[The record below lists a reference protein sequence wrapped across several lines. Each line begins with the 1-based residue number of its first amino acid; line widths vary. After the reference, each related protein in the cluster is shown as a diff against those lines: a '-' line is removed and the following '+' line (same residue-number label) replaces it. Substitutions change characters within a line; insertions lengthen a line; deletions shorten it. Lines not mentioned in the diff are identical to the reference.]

1 MSINVK
7 ARFSCPE
14 ATGDARNGEYRL
26 PDNCTVKE
34 FMELAAAEN
43 GTFAENYMEF
53 VLFVVNGK
61 TAQPDTVL
69 NDSDTIRILGMVYG
83 G

>member
-1 MSINVK
+1 MSISVK
-7 ARFSCPE
+7 VRFSCPE
-14 ATGDARNGEYRL
+14 VTGDARNGEYRL

-34 FMELAAAEN
+34 FMDLAAKEN
-43 GTFAENYMEF
+43 GSFAEGYMEF

-69 NDSDTIRILGMVYG
+69 HDSDMVRVLGMVYG